1 MVSKIFKNLKKNVW
15 LAENIYHLK
24 TGTDR
29 ISKLLYQYEI
39 YKKILKLPGDVVE
52 CGVFKGASFVRFL
65 TFRFNLE
72 SQFKRKIY
80 GFDVFGKFPE
90 AQNKLD
96 IKFLKKWKKNAGDGI
111 LKHELDILLKK
122 KHFKNFQLIKG
133 EVQKT
138 IPKFLKKNNLK
149 ISLLHLD
156 MDVYEPTRFVLDN
169 LFSKIVKGGI
179 ILIDDYQTV
188 YGATKAIKEFLKK
201 NKKLKLQ
208 KLRFNSVPWFI
219 IKK

>member
-1 MVSKIFKNLKKNVW
+1 M
-15 LAENIYHLK
+15 
-24 TGTDR
+24 
-29 ISKLLYQYEI
+29 
-39 YKKILKLPGDVVE
+39 
-52 CGVFKGASFVRFL
+52 
-65 TFRFNLE
+65 
-72 SQFKRKIY
+72 
-80 GFDVFGKFPE
+80 FGKFPD